1 MKKFGFMA
9 LALGLFFV
17 AACNNA
23 GTSGSGDS
31 TSIDST
37 INAAED
43 TALTAPVDTSALGD
57 TTALPVDSAK

>member
-37 INAAED
+37 INAAGD
-43 TALTAPVDTSALGD
+43 TALTAPVDTSAIAD
-57 TTALPVDSAK
+57 STALPVDSAK